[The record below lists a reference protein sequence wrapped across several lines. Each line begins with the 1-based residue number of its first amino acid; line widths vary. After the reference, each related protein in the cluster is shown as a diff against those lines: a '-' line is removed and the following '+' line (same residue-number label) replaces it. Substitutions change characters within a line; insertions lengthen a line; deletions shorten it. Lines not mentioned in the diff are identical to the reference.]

1 MGCEPRAARAPRPP
15 PSRGGAR
22 RGRPPSCSR
31 GPDLVARDMGISW
44 DFTCFPVLLKR
55 SYLHRG

>member
-1 MGCEPRAARAPRPP
+1 MNREPLAPHVPRRPVEVP
-15 PSRGGAR
+15 GGED
-22 RGRPPSCSR
+22 PPSCSR

-44 DFTCFPVLLKR
+44 DFMCFLVLLKR